1 LALLRFA
8 HGGRAPP
15 QIRRM
20 RAEDLLAA
28 VFPAALACQDNM
40 RGAPEETA
48 LPDHPLVR
56 ETVHDCLTE
65 AMDVD
70 GLTALL
76 RRIERG
82 EIRCLAVDTP
92 APSPFCHEIL
102 NANPYAF
109 LDDAPLEER
118 RARAVEMRR
127 SLPPELAGDLGALD
141 PAAITEVAEES
152 WPVVRDSDELHDALL
167 TLVWV
172 PEETARDWPAL
183 LPALIEAGRA
193 TIVAIHK

>member
-1 LALLRFA
+1 DPGCADVCQSLAVECHTRA
-8 HGGRAPP
+8 GAAPVRQRAPGPATDSTDAGGRPA
-15 QIRRM
+15 RRC
-20 RAEDLLAA
+20 L
-28 VFPAALACQDNM
+28 PSALACRENQQ
-40 RGAPEETA
+40 GEVTVPV
-48 LPDHPLVR
+48 HPLVQ
-56 ETVHDCLTE
+56 ETVRDCLTE

-102 NANPYAF
+102 NANPYAY

-127 SLPPELAGDLGALD
+127 SLPPELAGNLGALD
-141 PAAITEVAEES
+141 PFAIAEVAE
-152 WPVVRDSDELHDALL
+152 
-167 TLVWV
+167 
-172 PEETARDWPAL
+172 
-183 LPALIEAGRA
+183 
-193 TIVAIHK
+193 